1 MTSAI
6 CSRLSWLEQFALYER
21 AIFFFKN
28 YLGLKFTFF
37 YKDKRELISLFKRA
51 TIVNN
56 KRTNHSCHSLQK
68 ERKREERKSK
78 SLFLRVDIE
87 EKTRSSRPA
96 FPLFMPKTRE
106 RIALHRSSRSL

>member
-1 MTSAI
+1 MFPSLFTKE
-6 CSRLSWLEQFALYER
+6 WLEQFALYER

-56 KRTNHSCHSLQK
+56 KRTNHSRHSLQK
-68 ERKREERKSK
+68 ERKRDLLVFVKNE
-78 SLFLRVDIE
+78 LFGQ
-87 EKTRSSRPA
+87 KTNEGIYYPA
-96 FPLFMPKTRE
+96 V
-106 RIALHRSSRSL
+106 